1 MSLRER
7 LERSAE
13 PDAPGD
19 VFRAAKPGTSS
30 ASKDAIKKNLHYLL
44 IVELRDDLDSDQIDE
59 SALRFMIESRL
70 PRLLDEEETPL
81 SAADKRE
88 IIADV
93 IDDILGYGP
102 IEPLLHDP
110 TITEVMVNGPSTV
123 YVERD
128 GRLSPTG
135 RRFVDEDHLK
145 RIIDKIVGQVGRRI
159 DESSPMVDA
168 RLADGSRVNAVI
180 HPLAINGPMLT
191 IRKFSMEPYTIADLI
206 AFGTITPKMA
216 ELLEAC
222 VRGRLNVLISGGT
235 GTGKTTL
242 LNVVSNYIPGDERII
257 TIEDAAELRL
267 GQQHVL
273 RLESRPPNI
282 EGKGQVTI
290 RDLVRN
296 SLRMRPDRIIV
307 GEVRGAEAL
316 DMLQAMNTGHDG
328 SLCTVHAN
336 SPRDA
341 TARLE
346 TMVLMAGYDLPV
358 RAIRQQVTAA
368 LDLIVHLTRLRDGTR
383 RVTHIT
389 EVEGMEGDS
398 VVMQDIAYYDFS
410 AGVDDDGRFLGHLKS
425 TGIRPKFARRLEDY
439 GIKLPADTF
448 EYERPERE

>member
-7 LERSAE
+7 LERTAE
-13 PDAPGD
+13 AEAPADA
-19 VFRAAKPGTSS
+19 FRTAKPATSS
-30 ASKDAIKKNLHYLL
+30 AAKDAIKKNLHYLL
-44 IVELRDDLDSDQIDE
+44 IVELRDDLDSDEIDE

-70 PRLLDEEETPL
+70 PRLLDAEETPL

-110 TITEVMVNGPSTV
+110 TITEVMVNGPATV

-128 GRLSPTG
+128 GRLTPTG

-191 IRKFSMEPYTIADLI
+191 IRKFSMEPYAIQDLI
-206 AFGTITPKMA
+206 GFGTLTPKMA

-341 TARLE
+341 TSRLE

-389 EVEGMEGDS
+389 EIEGMEGDS

-439 GIKLPADTF
+439 GIKLPADVF